1 MKEGLMMELR
11 KIPEKDYSYVQDL
24 LVEAFPPEERPQF
37 NIMLEK
43 ADQGL
48 AEFWVIREEDRNI
61 GLAYLLT
68 IEDVTYLFYFA
79 VDSTCR
85 GKGYGTTAMKS
96 IMEQYKDYH
105 LLFSLEDWEEE
116 AENTEQRIKRH
127 PFYLRCGLIDLP
139 FTLQGNGMSFAVMAN
154 TDTIGPEKCR
164 TVIEGILGAS
174 VGNMEIVPR

>member
-1 MKEGLMMELR
+1 MELR
-11 KIPEKDYSYVQDL
+11 KIQENDYSYVQDL
-24 LVEAFPPEERPQF
+24 LVEAFPPAERPKF
-37 NIMLEK
+37 DIMLEK

-48 AEFWVIREEDRNI
+48 ADFWVIREEDRNI

-96 IMEQYKDYH
+96 IMDTH
-105 LLFSLEDWEEE
+105 LLLSLEDWEEE
-116 AENTEQRIKRH
+116 VDNTEQRIKRH
-127 PFYLRCGLIDLP
+127 QFYLRCGLIDLP
-139 FTLQGNGMSFAVMAN
+139 YTLQGNGTAFAVMSK

>member
-1 MKEGLMMELR
+1 MPANSK
-11 KIPEKDYSYVQDL
+11 K
-24 LVEAFPPEERPQF
+24 EAFPPNERPPF
-37 NIMLEK
+37 DGLIEK
-43 ADQGL
+43 ANQGL
-48 AEFWVIREEDRNI
+48 ADFWVICEEDRNI

-85 GKGYGTTAMKS
+85 GKGYGTTAMKA
-96 IMEQYKDYH
+96 ILEKYKDYKV
-105 LLFSLEDWEEE
+105 LFSIEDWEEK

-127 PFYLRCGLIDLP
+127 KFYLRCGLIDLP
-139 FTLQGNGMSFAVMAN
+139 FKLKGNGMVFAVMSN

-164 TVIEGILGAS
+164 AVLEGIMGDP

>member
-1 MKEGLMMELR
+1 MELR

-96 IMEQYKDYH
+96 IMEQYKDTH
-105 LLFSLEDWEEE
+105 LLLSLEDWDEE
-116 AENTEQRIKRH
+116 ADNTEQRIKRH
-127 PFYLRCGLIDLP
+127 QFYLRCGLIDLP
-139 FTLQGNGMSFAVMAN
+139 FTLQGNGTAFAVMSN

-174 VGNMEIVPR
+174 VGNMEIVPG

>member
-1 MKEGLMMELR
+1 MELR

-85 GKGYGTTAMKS
+85 GKGYGTTAMKA

-127 PFYLRCGLIDLP
+127 QFYLRCGLIDLP

-164 TVIEGILGAS
+164 TVIEGILGAP